1 MRLVRGGPPSPSS
14 VVGLTDL
21 MMTRISPVDED
32 DWELEFRT
40 GGMGAVAAGEHC
52 DLALTPFTVHWG
64 NGDEIDDGYSEPYS
78 YVGSG
83 DAEDASE
90 PCSKIRPDLHS
101 HEKFPFLFRFYILI
115 LQRKGGGGSWFLIR
129 LHSWSLTDE
138 RILYAKFFRG
148 LSTII

>member
-21 MMTRISPVDED
+21 IMTRISPVDED

-40 GGMGAVAAGEHC
+40 GGMGAVAAGEQC
-52 DLALTPFTVHWG
+52 DLALTPFAVHWG
-64 NGDEIDDGYSEPYS
+64 SGDEIADGYSEPYS

-90 PCSKIRPDLHS
+90 PCSKIRPDCTVTKNFH
-101 HEKFPFLFRFYILI
+101 FYSDFTFWFY
-115 LQRKGGGGSWFLIR
+115 RENGGGGRVDFQ
-129 LHSWSLTDE
+129 LHFTVDHLRMNE
-138 RILYAKFFRG
+138 FCMRNFFAVCRP
-148 LSTII
+148 